1 MLLLEKQWN
10 DSGFRYQTPT
20 EYCTNKRQTPVDSNG
35 VSVYWAIS
43 YLICSL
49 TNINKK
55 KCYTTELNPRHNW
68 DTHSNPLDHQAIE
81 KK

>member
-1 MLLLEKQWN
+1 MLLLKKQQN
-10 DSGFRYQTPT
+10 DRFRYQTPI
-20 EYCTNKRQTPVDSNG
+20 EYCMNKRWTPVDSDG

-55 KCYTTELNPRHNW
+55 KCYMTELNPRHNW
-68 DTHSNPLDHQAIE
+68 DTHSNPLDHQAVE